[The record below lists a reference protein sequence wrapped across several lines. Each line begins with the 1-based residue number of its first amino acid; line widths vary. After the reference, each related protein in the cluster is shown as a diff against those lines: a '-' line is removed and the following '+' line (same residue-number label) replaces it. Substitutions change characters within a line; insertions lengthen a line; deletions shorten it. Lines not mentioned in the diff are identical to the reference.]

1 MLRTSGKC
9 PDGDVAE
16 GLEVIERNAR
26 IQGKLIE
33 DVLDVARI
41 VSGKFHVEAR
51 PCDLEAVIGAAMDA
65 VHHAADA
72 KGVSLELRTDPQ
84 AGRMIAD
91 AARLQQVFW
100 NLLSNAVKFTP
111 RGGRVLIRLERSGS
125 LARVV
130 VSDTGKGISSRFLPY
145 VFDRFKQADEGTTRV
160 YGGLGLGLSLV
171 RHIVELHGGSVRAQ
185 SDGEGRGATFTIE
198 LPVGVEPGPQHPPAV
213 QNVHEPTPRLDGIRV
228 LVVLVVD
235 DEEDARTLLRKTL
248 EAAGSE
254 VLLAGT
260 AMEAF
265 RLALEKRP
273 DVLISDIG
281 MPMEDGYSLIR
292 RIRAEGLSPKDL
304 PAVALSA
311 FAGALDRRR
320 ALLAGFQVHV
330 AKPVDPGELIAVV
343 ASLTGRTGA

>member
-1 MLRTSGKC
+1 
-9 PDGDVAE
+9 
-16 GLEVIERNAR
+16 
-26 IQGKLIE
+26 
-33 DVLDVARI
+33 
-41 VSGKFHVEAR
+41 
-51 PCDLEAVIGAAMDA
+51 
-65 VHHAADA
+65 
-72 KGVSLELRTDPQ
+72 
-84 AGRMIAD
+84 
-91 AARLQQVFW
+91 
-100 NLLSNAVKFTP
+100 
-111 RGGRVLIRLERSGS
+111 
-125 LARVV
+125 
-130 VSDTGKGISSRFLPY
+130 
-145 VFDRFKQADEGTTRV
+145 V